1 MPRAFR
7 SLLILLC
14 CFVAF
19 AGQVNAATVAPA
31 ISPNAQEKQ
40 TQEQFVVAVRKSFDQ
55 QDYAALDE
63 VAFAARNSKERF
75 PGADWK
81 LSVFYQA
88 LLWPSGGAAASDQQW
103 QAHLD
108 RLQQWRK
115 TAPDSMTARIA
126 LGNSWVEYAKKAR
139 NTEHD
144 WSQIEKKKIGG
155 KEYQERLT
163 QAKKALDFDPVKL
176 TLGFLAKVKREYTP
190 KPSSDLPSYCPHWY
204 VVKLALEQGEQ
215 WEWNRYNNI
224 FAAGVALEPTYYPLY
239 QTKAVDLLPFNH
251 GVKGQ
256 WEGFAENSMKT
267 IGGAEGDI
275 TYYMI
280 IAHVRQKYIKP
291 DGHSDYY
298 RDNNI
303 WGQKTWDG
311 FKQIEAT
318 YGLSKYRLNEMA
330 LIAAEAR
337 QYAAAKVL
345 FERIGQDWD
354 ARVWPNKAAF
364 DGYRNLT
371 MAKTAATT
379 PTVRSQN
386 DAGALPAGLK
396 VTLSSRLARYQKSQE
411 VVIEA
416 AVENPGGQPE
426 TDGAYELNVA
436 ALALAI
442 SDMKRTK
449 QETTLLPQAGDQ
461 AQEVDKI
468 IKPGGTVR
476 LTYRLT
482 FALPAGDYKFKMKSL
497 PSNELLIRI
506 GTPGRRS

>member
-1 MPRAFR
+1 MPSAFA
-7 SLLILLC
+7 SLWKLLLLC
-14 CFVAF
+14 CCVVIV
-19 AGQVNAATVAPA
+19 GRINAATV
-31 ISPNAQEKQ
+31 AQEKQ
-40 TQEQFVVAVRKSFDQ
+40 TQEQFSAEVRKSFDQ
-55 QDYAALDE
+55 QDYAKLDE
-63 VAFAARNSKERF
+63 VAFAARESKERF

-81 LSVFYQA
+81 LTVFYLT
-88 LLWPSGGAAASDQQW
+88 LLYPNNGATSSDGEW
-103 QAHLD
+103 KAHLD

-115 TAPDSMTARIA
+115 TAPDSMTARVAIA
-126 LGNSWVEYAKKAR
+126 NSWVEYAKKAR

-163 QAKKALDFDPVKL
+163 QAKKALDFEPGKL
-176 TLGFLAKVKREYTP
+176 MAGFLAKIKREYTP

-239 QTKAVDLLPFNH
+239 QTKAVDLLPHNH

-267 IGGAEGDI
+267 LGGAEGDI

-280 IAHVRQKYIKP
+280 VAYVRQRYVKP
-291 DGHSDYY
+291 DGKADFY

-303 WGQKTWDG
+303 WGQKVWDG

-318 YGLSKYRLNEMA
+318 YGLSRYRLNEMA
-330 LIAAEAR
+330 LMAAEAK
-337 QYAAAKVL
+337 QYAVARVL
-345 FERIGQDWD
+345 FERIGQDWEL
-354 ARVWPNKAAF
+354 AVWQNKAAF
-364 DGYRNLT
+364 DGHRNL
-371 MAKTAATT
+371 ASARTANA
-379 PTVRSQN
+379 
-386 DAGALPAGLK
+386 LK
-396 VTLSSRLARYQKSQE
+396 VPVDDSHQPVNLKAAISSRLAQYQKSQD

-416 AVENPGGQPE
+416 MVENPAGQAE
-426 TDGAYELNVA
+426 TDSAYELSTA

-442 SDMKRTK
+442 TDTRGTK
-449 QETTLLPQAGDQ
+449 KEIMLLPQAADQ
-461 AQEVDKI
+461 SQDVDKI

-476 LTYRLT
+476 LTYRLN
-482 FALPAGDYKFKMKSL
+482 FALPAGDYKFKMKLL

-506 GTPGRRS
+506 GAPSRRR